1 MLLASRCLLEMAL
14 IAEAFKKNNP
24 DFSQV
29 LFNFYCIIKVNCRG
43 KNTFLNEAAMLDVGD
58 LMSHF
63 HSFL

>member
-14 IAEAFKKNNP
+14 ITEAFKKNNL

-29 LFNFYCIIKVNCRG
+29 LFNFYCIIKVNCRE
-43 KNTFLNEAAMLDVGD
+43 NTFLNEAVMLDVGD
-58 LMSHF
+58 LMGYF